1 MATMLSGIIITAT
14 ILFVIFLCISLFSK
28 INEAC
33 SLGVEACFH
42 HGNRSYKDEYHDYLH
57 SQYTQSVS

>member
-14 ILFVIFLCISLFSK
+14 ILFVIFLCISLFTK

-33 SLGVEACFH
+33 SLGVEAYFH
-42 HGNRSYKDEYHDYLH
+42 HDNHSYKDEYHGYLH
-57 SQYTQSVS
+57 NQYTQSVS